1 MPPAAM
7 TGTGA
12 TASTTAGSGVDSEV
26 SRGGGVAI
34 PVGPSLGRLGESR
47 RLVARAREAER
58 CRIPSHDSVGA
69 LGGAETRRPAAGRRT
84 DAVAR
89 GRSKGLPTKVRCG
102 EPVAGVVIAAK
113 AFRPTRGQDFRIRK
127 TATRDPA
134 GCKVRG
140 IASRPTTEGNG
151 ATRRAREAVPTPPRT
166 FTCCGC
172 GGDLNYNGHCNP
184 EIDALIDQ
192 QSTETNQEKR
202 KRLVSGAGCRSP
214 PASVA
219 VKR

>member
-1 MPPAAM
+1 M
-7 TGTGA
+7 
-12 TASTTAGSGVDSEV
+12 
-26 SRGGGVAI
+26 
-34 PVGPSLGRLGESR
+34 
-47 RLVARAREAER
+47 
-58 CRIPSHDSVGA
+58 
-69 LGGAETRRPAAGRRT
+69 
-84 DAVAR
+84 
-89 GRSKGLPTKVRCG
+89 
-102 EPVAGVVIAAK
+102 GVVIAAK

-202 KRLVSGAGCRSP
+202 KRLVSEIERKLAEDGERPIIFHNRGVSCWQP
-214 PASVA
+214 Y
-219 VKR
+219 VKVLAIMVNSITNGWRMKDVWLDK